1 MNTKSKSNIIF
12 ALSHINHDVI
22 FWLEYAVKNALN
34 QSEREKV
41 GKLLDEAKKLAENAR
56 KTLGE

>member
-1 MNTKSKSNIIF
+1 MNTKTKSNIIF
-12 ALSHINHDVI
+12 ALSHIKHDVV

-34 QSEREKV
+34 ESERQKV

-56 KTLGE
+56 KTLNE